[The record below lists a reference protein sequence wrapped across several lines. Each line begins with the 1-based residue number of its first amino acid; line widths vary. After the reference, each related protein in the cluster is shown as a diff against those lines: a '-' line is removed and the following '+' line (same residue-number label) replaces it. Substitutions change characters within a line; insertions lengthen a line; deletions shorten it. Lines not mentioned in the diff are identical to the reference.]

1 MSINNIKQNLCGDD
15 LLVIDKNYNQEDIN
29 DNSIDIVYGLLEKIV
44 KTHGDR
50 ENREISAKAYNE
62 KMHSLITEAEIF
74 LLALD

>member
-1 MSINNIKQNLCGDD
+1 MSINNIKQDLCGDD
-15 LLVIDKNYNQEDIN
+15 LLVIDKNYKQEDIN
-29 DNSIDIVYGLLEKIV
+29 DNSIDIVYGLLEQIV

-50 ENREISAKAYNE
+50 ENREISARAYND

>member
-29 DNSIDIVYGLLEKIV
+29 DNSIDIVYGLLEQIV
-44 KTHGDR
+44 KIHGDR
-50 ENREISAKAYNE
+50 ENREISAKSYNE